1 MAELG
6 RVGKAA
12 IIVAHAIVGWAL
24 CGAIIAI
31 GRQIFS
37 MQTTLVIHAIGAPL
51 LFALLSFFYFKKFG
65 FTTPLQTAI
74 VVLAIVIGLDLF
86 VVAMVFEKSF
96 AMFASVLGTW
106 IPFALIF
113 AATYVT
119 GRIIS
124 KKQSSVNSYQ

>member
-1 MAELG
+1 MAEF
-6 RVGKAA
+6 RKAGKIA

-37 MQTTLVIHAIGAPL
+37 MRTTLVIHAIGAPL
-51 LFALLSFFYFKKFG
+51 GFALLSFFYFKKFG
-65 FTTPLQTAI
+65 FTTPMQTAL
-74 VVLAIVIGLDLF
+74 VFLAIVIGLDIFL
-86 VVAMVFEKSF
+86 VAMVFVKSF

-119 GRIIS
+119 GRIIN
-124 KKQSSVNSYQ
+124 KKQ